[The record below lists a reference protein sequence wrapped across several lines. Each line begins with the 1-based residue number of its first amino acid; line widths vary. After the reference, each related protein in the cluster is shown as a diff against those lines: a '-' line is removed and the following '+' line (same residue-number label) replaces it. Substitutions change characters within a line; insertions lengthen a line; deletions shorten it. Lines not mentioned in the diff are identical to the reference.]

1 MYAVL
6 LLTFA
11 LAVLANA
18 LMGRIGRAL
27 LRRPVPA

>member
-6 LLTFA
+6 LITFA

-18 LMGRIGRAL
+18 GMGWAASRLIRRRA
-27 LRRPVPA
+27 